1 MIGSNATSME
11 NLSMPILIKAR
22 KSCIEDP
29 VSLQFLAHRQS
40 STHHQISPEQHV
52 QKFVCHLKC
61 TRIVEQ
67 KKFKPKI

>member
-29 VSLQFLAHRQS
+29 VSLQFLARRQS

-52 QKFVCHLKC
+52 
-61 TRIVEQ
+61 
-67 KKFKPKI
+67 

>member
-1 MIGSNATSME
+1 MTESNVTSME

-22 KSCIEDP
+22 KIVL
-29 VSLQFLAHRQS
+29 VSLQYLARRQS